1 MQRIDRRSAP
11 ARPKCIAFRREFLPK
26 DLQWLNLGSRV
37 ESNDVSALQT
47 QCVRR
52 PAGDAAVTRILPA
65 QDPAA
70 DLVLIHRHILTVDAN
85 DSVAPRFLE
94 YPELELSLV

>member
-1 MQRIDRRSAP
+1 
-11 ARPKCIAFRREFLPK
+11 LPK
-26 DLQWLNLGSRV
+26 DLQRLNLGSRV

-52 PAGDAAVTRILPA
+52 PAGDAAVTRLLPA
-65 QDPAA
+65 QNLAA
-70 DLVLIHRHILTVDAN
+70 DLVHGHILTGDGN